1 MLHPK
6 ENNVLYCVQ
15 DVVFVFAKLQDGALR
30 SGFSCNF
37 AAIHLLPHPAG
48 CKFIGSINLV
58 GEAIGLPHY
67 GLMDAW
73 ATTGRPYGI
82 ACTNR

>member
-37 AAIHLLPHPAG
+37 AAIHLLPSPRRVTHLQMRSRRGEQCSPA
-48 CKFIGSINLV
+48 
-58 GEAIGLPHY
+58 
-67 GLMDAW
+67 
-73 ATTGRPYGI
+73 TRPESAQGT
-82 ACTNR
+82 AKTA

>member
-37 AAIHLLPHPAG
+37 AAIHLLPSPRRCSRVHSLMCG
-48 CKFIGSINLV
+48 
-58 GEAIGLPHY
+58 GLWSVCPTV
-67 GLMDAW
+67 W
-73 ATTGRPYGI
+73 V
-82 ACTNR
+82 NQ

>member
-37 AAIHLLPHPAG
+37 AAIHLLPQG
-48 CKFIGSINLV
+48 FNIVSIFAL
-58 GEAIGLPHY
+58 AILKPCGKY
-67 GLMDAW
+67 AIIV
-73 ATTGRPYGI
+73 AFNTI
-82 ACTNR
+82 S

>member
-37 AAIHLLPHPAG
+37 AAIHLLPLPRRVNNRYMGNRRGDQWSPVHP
-48 CKFIGSINLV
+48 FSHSV
-58 GEAIGLPHY
+58 GGQWPPLR
-67 GLMDAW
+67 DKCC
-73 ATTGRPYGI
+73 R
-82 ACTNR
+82 

>member
-37 AAIHLLPHPAG
+37 AAIHLLPSSAHANYPPP
-48 CKFIGSINLV
+48 S
-58 GEAIGLPHY
+58 P
-67 GLMDAW
+67 
-73 ATTGRPYGI
+73 
-82 ACTNR
+82 

>member
-37 AAIHLLPHPAG
+37 AAIHLLPSPCEIKQFTLTYHG
-48 CKFIGSINLV
+48 
-58 GEAIGLPHY
+58 GLR
-67 GLMDAW
+67 A
-73 ATTGRPYGI
+73 ARPTKK
-82 ACTNR
+82 A

>member
-37 AAIHLLPHPAG
+37 AAIHLLPSPRRRH
-48 CKFIGSINLV
+48 SLSETV
-58 GEAIGLPHY
+58 VSRQRE
-67 GLMDAW
+67 W
-73 ATTGRPYGI
+73 T
-82 ACTNR
+82 

>member
-37 AAIHLLPHPAG
+37 AAIHLLSSPRLTITFHLP
-48 CKFIGSINLV
+48 FSIFNFPFTKSLNFSRR
-58 GEAIGLPHY
+58 LP
-67 GLMDAW
+67 
-73 ATTGRPYGI
+73 
-82 ACTNR
+82 

>member
-37 AAIHLLPHPAG
+37 AAIHLLGHPALLV
-48 CKFIGSINLV
+48 IVSIFPCDI
-58 GEAIGLPHY
+58 EALRQVCY
-67 GLMDAW
+67 
-73 ATTGRPYGI
+73 
-82 ACTNR
+82 NSSV

>member
-30 SGFSCNF
+30 SGFSWQLCRNSPSG
-37 AAIHLLPHPAG
+37 ASRPA
-48 CKFIGSINLV
+48 CYRQHIRPCDI
-58 GEAIGLPHY
+58 EALRQVCY
-67 GLMDAW
+67 
-73 ATTGRPYGI
+73 
-82 ACTNR
+82 NSSV

>member
-37 AAIHLLPHPAG
+37 AAIHLLGHPALLV
-48 CKFIGSINLV
+48 IVSIFALSV
-58 GEAIGLPHY
+58 QLYMLCWRCRLRRAIRCRLSS
-67 GLMDAW
+67 
-73 ATTGRPYGI
+73 
-82 ACTNR
+82 

>member
-6 ENNVLYCVQ
+6 GNNVLYCVQ

-37 AAIHLLPHPAG
+37 AAIHLLPSPRRRKQRA
-48 CKFIGSINLV
+48 IDWERRAEGSPPYDMNF
-58 GEAIGLPHY
+58 
-67 GLMDAW
+67 
-73 ATTGRPYGI
+73 ATLIDKKGSY
-82 ACTNR
+82 NR

>member
-37 AAIHLLPHPAG
+37 AAIHLLGHD
-48 CKFIGSINLV
+48 I
-58 GEAIGLPHY
+58 EALRQVCY
-67 GLMDAW
+67 
-73 ATTGRPYGI
+73 
-82 ACTNR
+82 NNSV

>member
-30 SGFSCNF
+30 SGFSCNL
-37 AAIHLLPHPAG
+37 AAIHLLGHPALHV
-48 CKFIGSINLV
+48 IVSIFAL
-58 GEAIGLPHY
+58 AILKPCGKY
-67 GLMDAW
+67 AIIV
-73 ATTGRPYGI
+73 AFNTI
-82 ACTNR
+82 S